1 MPTEPLFLDVRPLI
15 AAGGHPLDAINAE
28 IGRLTVGQSFRL
40 LAPFRPE
47 PLFRMLSERGF
58 DAHPVDQPNGD
69 CEVLFTPRDALP
81 EIGDSIPSPLVW
93 PDPLHHFDLTELD
106 DVSSARRTLQA
117 LDGMPEGA
125 VLFVLFARE
134 PEFLYSDLTR
144 RNHRWVGNFDSS
156 GEIYRMLIR
165 RG

>member
-1 MPTEPLFLDVRPLI
+1 
-15 AAGGHPLDAINAE
+15 
-28 IGRLTVGQSFRL
+28 
-40 LAPFRPE
+40 
-47 PLFRMLSERGF
+47 MLSARGF